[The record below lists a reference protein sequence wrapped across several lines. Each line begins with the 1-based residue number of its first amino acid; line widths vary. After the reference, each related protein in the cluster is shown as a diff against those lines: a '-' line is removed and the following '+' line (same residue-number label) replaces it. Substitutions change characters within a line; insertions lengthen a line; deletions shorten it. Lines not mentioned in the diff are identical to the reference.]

1 MVVQV
6 YLGFQLTRFKIVMLT
21 ICLYIFLLSHYSEL
35 NFCFIIEYHWKC
47 LDLAT
52 NPMYLNDCSSIPSQV
67 KFYISLLHQNYPE
80 CKNPFKIHGA
90 GGTVLSWNKKE
101 NTVFMDSSINA
112 NNTQWCYDDSNYE
125 DSFTIHP
132 YGRPQD
138 CLSAPLKEGD
148 PVCVIGCFSVE
159 DDSQILGISWDL
171 LYKTFA
177 P

>member
-1 MVVQV
+1 
-6 YLGFQLTRFKIVMLT
+6 
-21 ICLYIFLLSHYSEL
+21 
-35 NFCFIIEYHWKC
+35 
-47 LDLAT
+47 
-52 NPMYLNDCSSIPSQV
+52 
-67 KFYISLLHQNYPE
+67 
-80 CKNPFKIHGA
+80 
-90 GGTVLSWNKKE
+90 
-101 NTVFMDSSINA
+101 MDSSINA

-125 DSFTIHP
+125 VKFFIRQNSTLFQLFILNVEFQDSFTIHP

-177 P
+177 PQIFPSKTMKK